1 MNAVLAQIHG
11 LVDWGLSLAVSLEV
25 PAWIEAGVFFA
36 LAGCALLFA
45 CGVVFCRNVVH
56 SALCLTATFIFVGC
70 LYISIGAEF
79 MGAVQIL
86 VYGGAVAILIV
97 MALML
102 TRRNDMAHSN
112 PSRGLLNHL
121 AAGAVAGLFLLE
133 MGAVALLSPFRSAPN
148 GLGDAAPL
156 LADLMLTRYV
166 LPFEIA
172 AVLLLAALIGAIL
185 LAKGA
190 DET

>member
-1 MNAVLAQIHG
+1 MNEALAFIHS
-11 LVDWGLSLAVSLEV
+11 LVDWVLSCAVSLEV
-25 PAWIEAGVFFA
+25 PALIEVGVFFV

-45 CGVVFCRNVVH
+45 CGVIFCRNVVH
-56 SALCLTATFIFVGC
+56 SALCLTATFICVGC
-70 LYISIGAEF
+70 LYISIGADF

-102 TRRNDMAHSN
+102 TRRNDMARSN
-112 PSRGLLNHL
+112 PSRGFLNHI
-121 AAGAVAGLFLLE
+121 AAVAVAGLFLSG
-133 MGAVALLSPFRSAPN
+133 MCAVALLSPFKSMPN
-148 GLGDAAPL
+148 ELGDTVPG

-166 LPFEIA
+166 LPFEIT
-172 AVLLLAALIGAIL
+172 AVLLLAAMIGAIL

>member
-1 MNAVLAQIHG
+1 MNEVLGYIHG
-11 LVDWGLSLAVSLEV
+11 FVDWALSFAASLEL
-25 PAWIEAGVFFA
+25 PALIEAGVFFA
-36 LAGCALLFA
+36 FAGCALLFA

-56 SALCLTATFIFVGC
+56 SALCLTETFICVGC
-70 LYISIGAEF
+70 LYMSIGADF

-97 MALML
+97 MAIML
-102 TRRNDMAHSN
+102 TRRDDMARSN
-112 PSRGLLNHL
+112 PSKGFLHHI
-121 AAGAVAGLFLLE
+121 AAAVVAGLFLMG

-148 GLGDAAPL
+148 GLGDAAPG

-172 AVLLLAALIGAIL
+172 AVLLLAAMIGAIL

>member
-1 MNAVLAQIHG
+1 MNEALSYIHG
-11 LVDWGLSLAVSLEV
+11 FVDWALSLAVSLEV
-25 PAWIEAGVFFA
+25 PALIEAGVFFG

-45 CGVVFCRNVVH
+45 CGVVFCRNVIH
-56 SALCLTATFIFVGC
+56 SALCLTATFICVGC
-70 LYISIGAEF
+70 LYISIGADF

-97 MALML
+97 MAIML
-102 TRRNDMAHSN
+102 TRRDNMAHSN
-112 PSRGLLNHL
+112 PSRSLLHHI
-121 AAGAVAGLFLLE
+121 AAAVVAGLFLTG
-133 MGAVALLSPFRSAPN
+133 MGAVALLSPFRSTPN
-148 GLGDAAPL
+148 GLEDAAPG

-172 AVLLLAALIGAIL
+172 AVLLLAAMIGAIL